1 MHLQLH
7 TLHNKVSKFL
17 CNVINFD
24 KSTTNTIGN
33 NSMISVQRPD
43 FFQTVLNGEITV
55 IENELEIQFLI

>member
-7 TLHNKVSKFL
+7 TLHNKMSKFL

-33 NSMISVQRPD
+33 NSTISVQRPD

-55 IENELEIQFLI
+55 N

>member
-7 TLHNKVSKFL
+7 TLHNKMSKFL
-17 CNVINFD
+17 CN
-24 KSTTNTIGN
+24 KSTTNTIDN

-55 IENELEIQFLI
+55 N